1 MLRYSLLTAGL
12 LLGASAFAAPAGDLP
27 LMPWPAK
34 VERPTTQGALVLNNQ
49 LSVSVS
55 GDDLG
60 DAVNRLR
67 QRIALQ
73 TGWTL
78 QPQADKP
85 EKPTIRIAIAKKVKP
100 QPLPDSDESY
110 KLTVDANGVDISANT
125 RFGALRAIETLLQ
138 LVQNGA
144 ENTSVPWVT
153 IEDFPALPVA
163 RAAAGL
169 GAPLYPAGG
178 YQTPDRRY
186 GRGKTQRA
194 ALAFNRRSGLAFQLK
209 ALS

>member
-12 LLGASAFAAPAGDLP
+12 MLGASAFAAPAGDLP

-34 VERPTTQGALVLNNQ
+34 VERPTTQGALVLTDN

-60 DAVNRLR
+60 EAVNRLR

-78 QPQADKP
+78 QPQAGKP

-110 KLTVDANGVDISANT
+110 RLVVDASGVTISANT
-125 RFGALRAIETLLQ
+125 RFGALRGMETLLQ

-144 ENTSVPWVT
+144 ENTSLPWVT
-153 IEDFPALPVA
+153 IEDSPASRGAACCWIRRGISFPCRISNVKS
-163 RAAAGL
+163 
-169 GAPLYPAGG
+169 
-178 YQTPDRRY
+178 TVWRRQSSTCCT
-186 GRGKTQRA
+186 GI
-194 ALAFNRRSGLAFQLK
+194 
-209 ALS
+209 